1 MSTVPTRRKERSKV
15 MDLYEL
21 ASRLSDLRKD
31 GKTIVH
37 CHGVFDLCHVGH
49 IRHLKEAKSM
59 GDVLVVTITPDRYVN
74 RGPHRPAFT
83 EALRAELLAALDM
96 VDYVAINQW
105 QTAVETI
112 KLLRP
117 VFYVK
122 GPDYAKPSDDITG
135 GISVEEAAIVSAGGQ
150 LRTTNDITYS
160 SSNLLNRFMTGFSPE
175 VGRYLDEFRS
185 RHSAAEIIGYLDRI
199 RPLKTLVIGEAILD
213 HYVYC
218 DTLGKSG
225 KEPILAMRYL
235 SHELNAGGV
244 LAIARHLS
252 GFLDFVDL
260 ATYLG
265 ATNSQESFIR
275 ERLKPNVRPEFIY
288 KSDSP
293 TIVKRRYVD
302 NYSLAKLFEVY
313 EFNDEFLTEREEN
326 ALYSL
331 LEPQL
336 SDFDVVIAADFGHGL
351 ITPRITDLLCRKTRF
366 LAVNTQLNA
375 ANTGFNS
382 ISKYPRADYL
392 CVHDGE
398 IRLDTRSRLG
408 DIKTLVSE
416 VAQRSSCPT
425 IMVTR
430 GSKGTL
436 LYRVNRGFVE
446 SPALALKVVDRIGAG
461 DAVLA
466 LTATLVAARVPE
478 DVVGFIANVIG
489 AQAVQIV
496 CNRTSIERIPL
507 IKHIESLLK

>member
-1 MSTVPTRRKERSKV
+1 MSTVTARRREHPKLF
-15 MDLYEL
+15 DLYEL
-21 ASRLSDLRKD
+21 ASRLNDLRKD

-59 GDVLVVTITPDRYVN
+59 GDVLVVTITPDHYVN
-74 RGPHRPAFT
+74 KGPHRPAFA
-83 EALRAELLAALDM
+83 EALRAELIAALDM
-96 VDYVAINQW
+96 VDYVAVNHW
-105 QTAVETI
+105 PTAVETI

-117 VFYVK
+117 MLYVK
-122 GPDYAKPSDDITG
+122 GPDYAKAGNDITS
-135 GISVEEAAIVSAGGQ
+135 GISEEEAAVVSVGGE

-160 SSNLLNRFMTGFSPE
+160 SSNLLNRFIPVFAPE
-175 VGRYLDEFRS
+175 VDRYLHEFRS
-185 RHSAAEIIGYLDRI
+185 QHSAAEVIGYLERI
-199 RPLKTLVIGEAILD
+199 RPLRTLVVGEAILD
-213 HYVYC
+213 DYVYC
-218 DTLGKSG
+218 DALGKSG

-235 SHELNAGGV
+235 SHEMNAGGI

-252 GFLDFVDL
+252 GFLDRVDL

-265 ATNSQESFIR
+265 ATNSQENFIR
-275 ERLKPNVRPEFIY
+275 QQLKPNVRPEFIY
-288 KSDSP
+288 KSESP

-313 EFNDEFLTEREEN
+313 EFNDELLSSSEED
-326 ALYSL
+326 ALYSV
-331 LEPQL
+331 LEPHL

-351 ITPRITDLLCRKTRF
+351 ITPRITELLCNRARF

-375 ANTGFNS
+375 ANTGFHS

-398 IRLDTRSRLG
+398 IRLDTRTRLG

-416 VAQRSSCPT
+416 VARRSSCPT

-430 GSKGTL
+430 GSKGAL
-436 LYRVNRGFVE
+436 LYRANRGFVE

-466 LTATLVAARVPE
+466 LTATLVAAGVPD

-496 CNRTSIERIPL
+496 CNRTPIERVPL
-507 IKHIESLLK
+507 IKHVESLLK

>member
-1 MSTVPTRRKERSKV
+1 M
-15 MDLYEL
+15 
-21 ASRLSDLRKD
+21 
-31 GKTIVH
+31 
-37 CHGVFDLCHVGH
+37 
-49 IRHLKEAKSM
+49 
-59 GDVLVVTITPDRYVN
+59 
-74 RGPHRPAFT
+74 
-83 EALRAELLAALDM
+83 
-96 VDYVAINQW
+96 
-105 QTAVETI
+105 
-112 KLLRP
+112 
-117 VFYVK
+117 
-122 GPDYAKPSDDITG
+122 
-135 GISVEEAAIVSAGGQ
+135 
-150 LRTTNDITYS
+150 
-160 SSNLLNRFMTGFSPE
+160 
-175 VGRYLDEFRS
+175 
-185 RHSAAEIIGYLDRI
+185 
-199 RPLKTLVIGEAILD
+199 
-213 HYVYC
+213 
-218 DTLGKSG
+218 
-225 KEPILAMRYL
+225 
-235 SHELNAGGV
+235 
-244 LAIARHLS
+244 
-252 GFLDFVDL
+252 
-260 ATYLG
+260 
-265 ATNSQESFIR
+265 
-275 ERLKPNVRPEFIY
+275 
-288 KSDSP
+288 
-293 TIVKRRYVD
+293 
-302 NYSLAKLFEVY
+302 
-313 EFNDEFLTEREEN
+313 
-326 ALYSL
+326 
-331 LEPQL
+331 
-336 SDFDVVIAADFGHGL
+336 
-351 ITPRITDLLCRKTRF
+351 CRKTRF